1 MRLPPPY
8 HGDFR
13 PDLLQ
18 DVDYFM
24 HVHIPFYQK
33 CNPIFLNIS
42 KGLTALE

>member
-33 CNPIFLNIS
+33 CNPIKLNFS